1 MRLISLTDIFRLTRF
16 WNLVIIAG
24 AQYLS
29 AAFLLNFGFAVLK
42 DRNLFIL
49 TLSTVL
55 IAAAGYIINDYYDI
69 KIDLINK
76 PDRVVVGK
84 SLTRRYAIFFHTL
97 ISCIGI
103 LLGFWLSWRIAA
115 INFVCVFLLWLYSN
129 QLKRKPFIGNLLV
142 ALLTGLSIW
151 LINWLYQVPNTF
163 IIIYALFAFFMTL
176 IREIVKDMED
186 MKGDITFGCR
196 TLPIVW
202 GIRKT
207 KILLYGILFLFLMAV
222 TFFNFSYAL
231 VPLVYFV
238 VFLFVPL
245 VWLTLR
251 LNRADT
257 VKEYYHLSQLCKGI
271 MLLGVISMIF
281 V

>member
-1 MRLISLTDIFRLTRF
+1 MRLISLADIFRLTRF

-76 PDRVVVGK
+76 PDRVVIGK

-163 IIIYALFAFFMTL
+163 VIIYALFAFFMTL

-207 KILLYGILFLFLMAV
+207 KILLYGILFVFLMAV
-222 TFFNFSYAL
+222 TFFNFSYSL